1 MNVQYKG
8 RQTVNSF
15 GDKLVR
21 PLEPAAII
29 SFTEEEEGKVV
40 AILEETGY
48 DFDIFGEP
56 GFLWAE
62 VAVDGKEDYTDA
74 MKLGM
79 LTFYF
84 ATSGVYAEPVIED
97 RLAKQICRIVRE
109 THLTLHEREELF
121 LDTIRDDTLPEHIM
135 SAKDCAYI
143 FDVCAAGRV
152 EDAREMLGRFVT
164 AHVAK

>member
-1 MNVQYKG
+1 MKKYVPIVTDDPQDNVEAALNLVFVKNEEVYVRG
-8 RQTVNSF
+8 YA
-15 GDKLVR
+15 DALKL
-21 PLEPAAII
+21 
-29 SFTEEEEGKVV
+29 
-40 AILEETGY
+40 
-48 DFDIFGEP
+48 D
-56 GFLWAE
+56 
-62 VAVDGKEDYTDA
+62 
-74 MKLGM
+74 M

-97 RLAKQICRIVRE
+97 HLAKQVCRIVWE
-109 THLTLHEREELF
+109 TGLTLHEREELF

-164 AHVAK
+164 AQAAK